1 MYSNN
6 LVLHFMGHFIILGD
20 KEQSRMTVGSII
32 TVNMEITHN
41 PLMVSISHPLIYHM
55 RLQEYEDNDIVEEE
69 DIVANKV
76 VDIVTMI
83 M

>member
-1 MYSNN
+1 
-6 LVLHFMGHFIILGD
+6 
-20 KEQSRMTVGSII
+20 
-32 TVNMEITHN
+32 
-41 PLMVSISHPLIYHM
+41 M

-76 VDIVTMI
+76 VGIVTMI